1 MTAPDEAIAAAIV
14 ARAAGWVPV
23 KVTRFPTGSGHYVF
37 DAMAGDGARAVLRM
51 GLVDQRDEMRAGL
64 ELQVALGE
72 HGVPVPHILAADVD
86 DGLPWV
92 LMQRLDGTDLGH
104 VLAGLSEPQLVAIAH
119 KVAHAQARAATFPN
133 AGRYGYA
140 ASPQTAPH
148 SNWTGVVRASIER
161 SRQRI
166 AAAGLFDTS
175 IADQLI
181 DRLARHET
189 ALDAIPATPFLHDT
203 TTKNVIIAADG
214 TFSGIVDVDDFCF
227 GDPRW
232 APALTKAALIAHG
245 HSDFYAHAWLDAAGH
260 EDDALFEFYVAVFLG
275 DLMAE
280 HGQVFNGNEVAS
292 TPEQRAHM
300 QRAFDRALG

>member
-1 MTAPDEAIAAAIV
+1 MTTPDETIAAAIV
-14 ARAAGWVPV
+14 ARVAGWVPA
-23 KVTRFPTGSGHYVF
+23 KVIRFPTGSAHYVF
-37 DAMAGDGARAVLRM
+37 DAIAGDGTRAVLRM
-51 GLVDQRDEMRAGL
+51 ALGNQRDEMRAGL

-86 DGLPWV
+86 ASLPWV

-104 VLAGLSEPQLVAIAH
+104 VLVGLSETQLVAIAQE
-119 KVAHAQARAATFPN
+119 VAHAQARAATFPN

-140 ASPQTAPH
+140 PTPQTAPH
-148 SNWTGVVRASIER
+148 TSWSGVVRASIER
-161 SRQRI
+161 TRQRI
-166 AAAGLFDTS
+166 IAAGLFDIA

-181 DRLARHET
+181 DLLPRHQT

-203 TTKNVIIAADG
+203 TTKNVIIAPDG

-260 EDDALFEFYVAVFLG
+260 ADDALFEFYVAVFLG

-280 HGQVFNGNEVAS
+280 HGHVFNGNEVAS
-292 TPEQRAHM
+292 TPEQRAHL
-300 QRAFDRALG
+300 QRAFDQALG